1 MVSIIVPL
9 YNEESV
15 LLKNPARLEGLSRA
29 GELVFS
35 DGGSSDRSVDIA
47 GRYGK
52 VVHAKK
58 NRAAQMNQGAL
69 QAGGGILLFLH
80 ADTIISPDSLAA
92 VEKCIIDGGFIGGCF
107 TQEIDNNAFIYRLIE
122 GQGNLRARLSK
133 EFYGDQGIFVK
144 KDVFLTIGGFPE
156 VPILE
161 DVLFSRKLGARG
173 KTIVL
178 ADKILV
184 SARRWENNGV
194 IRTAILYNLIIIL
207 FRLKAPLH
215 KIKQLYE
222 DLR

>member
-9 YNEESV
+9 YNEENV
-15 LLKNPARLEGLSRA
+15 LLKNSARFEGLSRA
-29 GELVFS
+29 GELIFS
-35 DGGSSDRSVDIA
+35 DGASSDRSVDIA
-47 GRYGK
+47 GKHGK
-52 VVHAKK
+52 VVYAPIG
-58 NRAAQMNQGAL
+58 RAAQMNQGAFH
-69 QAGGGILLFLH
+69 AKGDILLFLH
-80 ADTIISPDSLAA
+80 ADTIIAPDSLAA
-92 VEKCIIDGGFIGGCF
+92 IEKSIIEDGFIGGCF
-107 TQEIDNNAFIYRLIE
+107 TQEIDNNAFIYRLIA

-144 KDVFLTIGGFPE
+144 KDAFLSIGGFPE

-161 DVLFSRKLGARG
+161 DVLFTRKLRDRG

-194 IRTAILYNLIIIL
+194 IRTAVLYNLIIIL
-207 FRLKAPLH
+207 FRLKVPLH
-215 KIKQLYE
+215 KIKRLYE